1 MIIIGHDYIKKCTK
15 ENNPIVQKKKKKPKG
30 NINVRVEKEQH
41 NIQSH

>member
-15 ENNPIVQKKKKKPKG
+15 ENNPIVQKKKKPKG